1 VNGDEW
7 RFGPGPVV
15 RSGCSANSLAKRSSR
30 YPNLRDLAAKEAHVE
45 VERPLLSNVA
55 EVRLPGTTA
64 DAAFALLERVT
75 EQLRREIHVV
85 LRGRGITWTQ
95 YNVLRALQSEGSGGL
110 TCSELGSRLAG
121 TDPDITR
128 LLDRLAK
135 QRLVRRRRDMR
146 DRRAVLTEITEEGR
160 LLIESVIP
168 SLESRIRELFE
179 HMAPARLQLL
189 IDLLDEAAKPPKQ
202 HGYAPQSLPTA
213 RAG

>member
-1 VNGDEW
+1 
-7 RFGPGPVV
+7 
-15 RSGCSANSLAKRSSR
+15 
-30 YPNLRDLAAKEAHVE
+30 LAAKEAHVE

-55 EVRLPGTTA
+55 EVRLPGATA

-75 EQLRREIHVV
+75 EQLRREIHVA

-135 QRLVRRRRDMR
+135 QRLVRRRRDVR
-146 DRRAVLTEITEEGR
+146 DRRAVLTEITGEGR
-160 LLIESVIP
+160 ELVESVVP
-168 SLESRIRELFE
+168 SLDCRIRGLFE

-189 IDLLDEAAKPPKQ
+189 IDLLDEAITPPKQ
-202 HGYAPQSLPTA
+202 NDRAPQPLPAA